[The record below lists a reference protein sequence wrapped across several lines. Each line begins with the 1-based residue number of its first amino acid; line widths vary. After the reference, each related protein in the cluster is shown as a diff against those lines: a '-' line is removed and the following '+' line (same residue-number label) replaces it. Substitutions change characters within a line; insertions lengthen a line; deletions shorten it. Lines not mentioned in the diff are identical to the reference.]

1 VCSTQRWLRCLLDC
15 RVNGGG
21 PRIGIGLDLAGFGHC
36 SAREPAIHPKFAEE
50 DRMKVRDVMSKS
62 VKVVSPNDTI
72 QKAAA
77 IMSDNN
83 IGILPVCENERL
95 VGMVTD
101 RDIAVRAVARG
112 NVPSVCKV
120 REVMST
126 GVKYVFEDE
135 WSQAVAR
142 SMARLK
148 IRRLPV
154 VNREERLVGI
164 VSLGDLAMKQYGTA
178 AAVLR
183 EVSLPT
189 PMAA

>member
-1 VCSTQRWLRCLLDC
+1 MQ
-15 RVNGGG
+15 
-21 PRIGIGLDLAGFGHC
+21 
-36 SAREPAIHPKFAEE
+36 
-50 DRMKVRDVMSKS
+50 VRDVMTKN
-62 VKVVSPNDTI
+62 VKTVSPNDAI

-83 IGILPVCENERL
+83 IGVLPVCENDRL
-95 VGMVTD
+95 LGIVTD

-112 NVPSVCKV
+112 KAPSGCQV

-126 GVKYVFEDE
+126 GVKYVLEDE
-135 WSQAVAR
+135 QSQAVAR

-154 VNREERLVGI
+154 LNREERLVGI

-183 EVSLPT
+183 EVSLPAR
-189 PMAA
+189 MAA

>member
-1 VCSTQRWLRCLLDC
+1 ML
-15 RVNGGG
+15 
-21 PRIGIGLDLAGFGHC
+21 I
-36 SAREPAIHPKFAEE
+36 
-50 DRMKVRDVMSKS
+50 RDVMTKN
-62 VKVVSPNDTI
+62 VKMVMPNDTI
-72 QKAAA
+72 QRAAA
-77 IMSDNN
+77 MMSDAN
-83 IGILPVCENERL
+83 IGALPVCEGGRL
-95 VGMVTD
+95 LGIVTD
-101 RDIAVRAVARG
+101 RDIAIRAVARG
-112 NVPSVCKV
+112 KMPSGCQV

-135 WSQAVAR
+135 QSQAVAR

-183 EVSLPT
+183 EVSLPSRI
-189 PMAA
+189 AA

>member
-1 VCSTQRWLRCLLDC
+1 MQV
-15 RVNGGG
+15 
-21 PRIGIGLDLAGFGHC
+21 
-36 SAREPAIHPKFAEE
+36 RE
-50 DRMKVRDVMSKS
+50 VMSKN
-62 VKVVSPNDTI
+62 VKMVSPADTI

-83 IGILPVCENERL
+83 IGVLPVCEDDRL
-95 VGMVTD
+95 LGVLTD
-101 RDIAVRAVARG
+101 RDITVRAVARG
-112 NVPSVCKV
+112 KAPSACKV

-126 GVKYVFEDE
+126 GVKYVLEDE
-135 WSQAVAR
+135 PSQAVAR

-154 VNREERLVGI
+154 VNHDDRLVGI

-189 PMAA
+189 RRAA

>member
-1 VCSTQRWLRCLLDC
+1 
-15 RVNGGG
+15 
-21 PRIGIGLDLAGFGHC
+21 
-36 SAREPAIHPKFAEE
+36 
-50 DRMKVRDVMSKS
+50 MKVRDVMTKNA
-62 VKVVSPNDTI
+62 KMVSPNDSI

-95 VGMVTD
+95 LGVLTD
-101 RDIAVRAVARG
+101 RDMTVRAVARG
-112 NVPSVCKV
+112 AIASVCKV
-120 REVMST
+120 RDVMST
-126 GVKYVFEDE
+126 GVKFVFEDE
-135 WSQAVAR
+135 QSQAVAR
-142 SMARLK
+142 SMAKLK

-154 VNREERLVGI
+154 VSREERLVGI

-189 PMAA
+189 PTPKAA